1 MKNEKLT
8 DKKLFLKSFWWF
20 ILLSSIGPVIFT
32 DGYIGLNEGFDW
44 SFIQQPK
51 SYLKLIFYI
60 FWWTVGYY
68 LLFWRPNRKNQNTK
82 TQQLESKDQ
91 FGSNSLKN

>member
-20 ILLSSIGPVIFT
+20 ILLTSIGQVFL
-32 DGYIGLNEGFDW
+32 DGYIGLKEGFDW
-44 SFIQQPK
+44 NFIYQPK
-51 SYLKLIFYI
+51 SYSKLIFYI

-68 LLFWRPNRKNQNTK
+68 LLFWRPNLKTKNQE
-82 TQQLESKDQ
+82 QEIKD
-91 FGSNSLKN
+91 